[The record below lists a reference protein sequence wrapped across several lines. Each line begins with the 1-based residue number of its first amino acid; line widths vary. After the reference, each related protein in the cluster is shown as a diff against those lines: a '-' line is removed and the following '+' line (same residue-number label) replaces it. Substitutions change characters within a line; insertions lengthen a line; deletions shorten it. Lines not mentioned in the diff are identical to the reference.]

1 MCPSKTGFW
10 VPVQYVKDQYEIDT
24 GFRVTS
30 SNPEPRTWTVDRDS
44 VNIAFVP
51 GFDMA
56 QVGKWQL
63 FCKWWIAHV
72 LAFASRERK

>member
-1 MCPSKTGFW
+1 MCPSKTGFR

-24 GFRVTS
+24 RFRVTS

-51 GFDMA
+51 SFDMA

-63 FCKWWIAHV
+63 F
-72 LAFASRERK
+72 ASGGLRMF